1 MRLRSN
7 RNTEELHAVSEQ
19 FPLGAVQSMRAEG
32 RRTKRAAPVNRNG
45 KSAKRKVQD
54 LNAPTTSGCS
64 SATHHHQQQQQSLHP
79 PVNGDNGAQLVKR
92 KSNKSN
98 RGKTDKTHEDIVQED
113 INSIPDHILI
123 SIFTLLPIVDR
134 IRIERVC
141 RRWRHIAKN
150 YSWTMTTEFSYSS
163 LIGDKECSLPCL
175 IERPIV
181 GNKEIKSLAQRCGD
195 HLLEM
200 DLHAFRDTL
209 TYNVCMCFAIHCP
222 NLTVLNMYGIQLTNS
237 SLKSLGRHC
246 PNLEIVNFHRCFQE
260 SVVER
265 GLTSFFSKCQNLRE
279 VDVGENERLTGLPSF
294 TMLPRSI
301 VNLKIGGCFRL
312 TATSLFAI
320 RDRCPDLVAL
330 TMNSVDNI
338 SPTHLNSFF
347 ASLPKLELLKFGE
360 CYVSHTLGGIEI
372 NFSLMKNLTE
382 LTVLRNTV
390 IGCKQL
396 KYVDL
401 SGCSRFVSNV
411 GLRELAKLPYLSHLN
426 LSYMRVVDDQTIRII
441 AEKGTLQTV
450 LLHRCDEVS
459 DEAIKM
465 LLKHCPFLTALDIS
479 FCPKVTDESMEGM
492 VSYVSKRQ
500 EREALLPSSSRGHTT
515 PLTEVVTKM
524 RRHERSLQALM
535 DADFERH
542 LMRFE
547 NFRYRF
553 GNTADYS
560 TNPLYDIRH
569 MGRYKPNP
577 DGFTE
582 LHVWTAHS
590 SITRPYPRT
599 HPLLKVDDRDSIAE
613 QSSSIFEFS
622 VVIRIN

>member
-7 RNTEELHAVSEQ
+7 RNTEEPYVVSGQ
-19 FPLGAVQSMRAEG
+19 YLRSSVQPRRAE
-32 RRTKRAAPVNRNG
+32 RKRAKRMAPVNRDE
-45 KSAKRKVQD
+45 KSAKRKVRD
-54 LNAPTTSGCS
+54 LSAPTTSGCS
-64 SATHHHQQQQQSLHP
+64 STALHHQQQQQSLHP
-79 PVNGDNGAQLVKR
+79 PVNSDNSAQLVKR
-92 KSNKSN
+92 KINKSS
-98 RGKTDKTHEDIVQED
+98 RGKADKIQEGSVQED
-113 INSIPDHILI
+113 ISSIPDHILI

-175 IERPIV
+175 IERPVV

-209 TYNVCMCFAIHCP
+209 TYNVCMCFAVHCP

-294 TMLPRSI
+294 TVLPRSI
-301 VNLKIGGCFRL
+301 INLKI
-312 TATSLFAI
+312 
-320 RDRCPDLVAL
+320 VAL

-382 LTVLRNTV
+382 LTVYDNLLMTDEAIFKFLVLFIKFVKRISLVLRNTV

-441 AEKGTLQTV
+441 AEKSTLQTV
-450 LLHRCDEVS
+450 LLHRCDEIS
-459 DEAIKM
+459 DEAVKM
-465 LLKHCPFLTALDIS
+465 LLKHCPVSLHS
-479 FCPKVTDESMEGM
+479 FSF
-492 VSYVSKRQ
+492 
-500 EREALLPSSSRGHTT
+500 
-515 PLTEVVTKM
+515 
-524 RRHERSLQALM
+524 RS
-535 DADFERH
+535 
-542 LMRFE
+542 
-547 NFRYRF
+547 
-553 GNTADYS
+553 
-560 TNPLYDIRH
+560 
-569 MGRYKPNP
+569 
-577 DGFTE
+577 
-582 LHVWTAHS
+582 
-590 SITRPYPRT
+590 
-599 HPLLKVDDRDSIAE
+599 RDSL
-613 QSSSIFEFS
+613 
-622 VVIRIN
+622 

>member
-1 MRLRSN
+1 MQSRRVEN
-7 RNTEELHAVSEQ
+7 RR
-19 FPLGAVQSMRAEG
+19 M
-32 RRTKRAAPVNRNG
+32 KRMAPANRDE
-45 KSAKRKVQD
+45 KSAKKRMQD
-54 LNAPTTSGCS
+54 LSAPTTSGCS
-64 SATHHHQQQQQSLHP
+64 STAHHHQQQQQSLGP
-79 PVNGDNGAQLVKR
+79 TVNNDNNAQLVKC
-92 KSNKSN
+92 KSSKSN
-98 RGKTDKTHEDIVQED
+98 RGKSDKMQEDGAQED
-113 INSIPDHILI
+113 INSIPDHVLI

-175 IERPIV
+175 IERPVV

-200 DLHAFRDTL
+200 DLHAFRDAL
-209 TYNVCMCFAIHCP
+209 TYNVCMCFAIYCP

-246 PNLEIVNFHRCFQE
+246 PNLEVVNFHRCFQE

-265 GLTSFFSKCQNLRE
+265 GLTSFFSKCQILRE

-294 TMLPRSI
+294 TVLPRSI

-338 SPTHLNSFF
+338 SPMHLNSFF

-382 LTVLRNTV
+382 LTVYDNLLMTDEVLRNTV

-450 LLHRCDEVS
+450 LLHRCDEIS
-459 DEAIKM
+459 DEAVKM
-465 LLKHCPFLTALDIS
+465 ILKHCPFLTALDIS

-492 VSYVSKRQ
+492 VNYVSKRQ
-500 EREALLPSSSRGHTT
+500 EREALLPTSSRGHIT

-553 GNTADYS
+553 GNTSDYS

>member
-1 MRLRSN
+1 MRIDLFLR
-7 RNTEELHAVSEQ
+7 
-19 FPLGAVQSMRAEG
+19 
-32 RRTKRAAPVNRNG
+32 
-45 KSAKRKVQD
+45 
-54 LNAPTTSGCS
+54 
-64 SATHHHQQQQQSLHP
+64 
-79 PVNGDNGAQLVKR
+79 
-92 KSNKSN
+92 
-98 RGKTDKTHEDIVQED
+98 
-113 INSIPDHILI
+113 
-123 SIFTLLPIVDR
+123 
-134 IRIERVC
+134 
-141 RRWRHIAKN
+141 
-150 YSWTMTTEFSYSS
+150 
-163 LIGDKECSLPCL
+163 
-175 IERPIV
+175 
-181 GNKEIKSLAQRCGD
+181 
-195 HLLEM
+195 
-200 DLHAFRDTL
+200 
-209 TYNVCMCFAIHCP
+209 
-222 NLTVLNMYGIQLTNS
+222 
-237 SLKSLGRHC
+237 
-246 PNLEIVNFHRCFQE
+246 
-260 SVVER
+260 
-265 GLTSFFSKCQNLRE
+265 
-279 VDVGENERLTGLPSF
+279 
-294 TMLPRSI
+294 
-301 VNLKIGGCFRL
+301 
-312 TATSLFAI
+312 
-320 RDRCPDLVAL
+320 
-330 TMNSVDNI
+330 
-338 SPTHLNSFF
+338 
-347 ASLPKLELLKFGE
+347 
-360 CYVSHTLGGIEI
+360 
-372 NFSLMKNLTE
+372 
-382 LTVLRNTV
+382 VLRNTV

-441 AEKGTLQTV
+441 AEKSTLQTV
-450 LLHRCDEVS
+450 LLHRCDEIS
-459 DEAIKM
+459 DEAVKM

-492 VSYVSKRQ
+492 ISYVSKRQ
-500 EREALLPSSSRGHTT
+500 EREALLPTSSRGQTT

-553 GNTADYS
+553 GNTSDYS

-599 HPLLKVDDRDSIAE
+599 HPLLKVDDHDSIAE